1 MRDAVG
7 LQAMLVSQGVTGR
20 VPAGDVEIFYRKFG
34 RPGRTPVLIVHGLS
48 FFSYDWIKPAT
59 LIGRDREVVAI
70 DMRGFGESGWSP
82 ERNYKLETLSNDV
95 IAVLDALGWDKAV
108 LMGHSFGGRVVL
120 ATAGW
125 KPERAAGLICVDFA
139 PDLAPAGRRHVA
151 ERIGG
156 QPDVFASV
164 DAAIAYHGHDKV
176 PPGSPMRKRWE
187 AFLKKA
193 DKGYVLKRDLHFR
206 DNFKRALETGKSAPV
221 PEFLWPMLAEIK
233 IPTLVIRAT
242 GSDMFEAATLEK
254 AKSLNPRLTG
264 IELAGSHDLA
274 GDNPEGLTNAVNR
287 FLAGASL

>member
-1 MRDAVG
+1 MP
-7 LQAMLVSQGVTGR
+7 S
-20 VPAGDVEIFYRKFG
+20 GDVKIFYRKFG

-48 FFSYDWIKPAT
+48 FFSYDWAKPAT
-59 LIGRDREVVAI
+59 LIGRDREVAAI
-70 DMRGFGESGWSP
+70 DMRGFGELDWNP
-82 ERNYKLETLSNDV
+82 QRDYKLETLSNDL

-156 QPDVFASV
+156 QPDLFASLEE
-164 DAAIAYHGHDKV
+164 AMAYHHEASGDTA
-176 PPGSPMRKRWE
+176 RRARWE
-187 AFLKKA
+187 AFLKKT

-221 PEFLWPMLAEIK
+221 PEFFWPMLAEMQ
-233 IPTLVIRAT
+233 IPTLLIRASE
-242 GSDMFEAATLEK
+242 SDMFAPETLAK

-264 IELAGSHDLA
+264 IELTGSHDLA
-274 GDNPEGLTNAVNR
+274 GDNPEGLAAAVGG
-287 FLAGASL
+287 FLANNKL